1 MSAKAP
7 DKAPVVYLVDASIY
21 IFRAWFSLPA
31 DLVAVDGRPV
41 NAVFGFARFI
51 CELLEQAQP
60 QHIGVAWDE
69 SLSRCF
75 RNELYPQYKANRDP
89 APKELKAQF
98 ALARELVETLGMYC
112 VASDRYEADDLIAT
126 LAQRA
131 RAEGFRSGLVTA
143 DKDFGQILHQDDFI
157 WDFARQRVVTVDSIR
172 RETGIG
178 AQQIPDYLAL
188 AGDQVDNIPG
198 LTGIGAKTAA
208 SLLAKFDNLEAI
220 YAGLGEIESLP
231 IRGAARVCR
240 TLQAERDNAY
250 LFRDLT
256 RLVVDAPLTADR
268 DIESMLARS
277 VPDYGK
283 LEEMIDR
290 LQLGRG
296 LLARLEVACSQI

>member
-31 DLVAVDGRPV
+31 DLVSVDGRPV

-60 QHIGVAWDE
+60 QHIGVAWDQ
-69 SLSRCF
+69 SLSQCF
-75 RNELYPQYKANRDP
+75 RNELYPDYKANRDP
-89 APKELKAQF
+89 APEELKAQF
-98 ALARELVETLGMYC
+98 ALARELVEALGIYC

-126 LAQRA
+126 LAWRA
-131 RAEGFRSGLVTA
+131 RAEGFRSALVTA
-143 DKDFGQILHQDDFI
+143 DKDFGQILRQDDFI
-157 WDFARQRVVTVDSIR
+157 WDFARQRVVTVDSIKR
-172 RETGIG
+172 DVGIS

-208 SLLAKFDNLEAI
+208 SLLARFDNLEAI
-220 YAGLGEIESLP
+220 YAGLCEVDSLP
-231 IRGAARVCR
+231 IRGATRVGR
-240 TLQAERDNAY
+240 TLEAERDNAY
-250 LFRDLT
+250 LYRELT
-256 RLVVDAPLTADR
+256 RLAIDAPLTADR

-277 VPDYGK
+277 IPDWSQ
-283 LEEMIDR
+283 LEHMIDR

-296 LLARLEVACSQI
+296 LLGRLEVACSQI